1 MGMGQDGIRWGQTQT
16 GNQGKEKGGG
26 SLFLELGLK

>member
-1 MGMGQDGIRWGQTQT
+1 MESGGDRHRQATKGR
-16 GNQGKEKGGG
+16 KRGGG